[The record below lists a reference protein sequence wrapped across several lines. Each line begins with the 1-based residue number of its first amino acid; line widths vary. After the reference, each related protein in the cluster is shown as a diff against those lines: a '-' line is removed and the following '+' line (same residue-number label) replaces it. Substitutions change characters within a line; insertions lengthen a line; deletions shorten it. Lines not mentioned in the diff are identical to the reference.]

1 MSSPAATRRAV
12 IAACLVAAALG
23 SLAGAVRADE
33 GFAGQV
39 LLMVDQPGCA
49 YCMAWDRE
57 IAPAYPNTD
66 EGRAAP
72 LRRARLGAALPAE
85 VVLERPARLTPT
97 FILLREGREVARL
110 EGYPGPDFFW
120 PLLGE
125 MLAIAD

>member
-1 MSSPAATRRAV
+1 MSSPATTRRAALLGP
-12 IAACLVAAALG
+12 AACLVAAGLG
-23 SLAGAVRADE
+23 PGAVAE
-33 GFAGQV
+33 AGGGQI
-39 LLMVDQPGCA
+39 LLMIDQPGCA

-72 LRRARLGAALPAE
+72 LRRARLGAALPE
-85 VVLERPARLTPT
+85 DVTLDRPARLTPT
-97 FILLREGREVARL
+97 FILLRDGREVARL

>member
-1 MSSPAATRRAV
+1 MSSLATTRRAALLGP
-12 IAACLVAAALG
+12 AASLVAAGLG
-23 SLAGAVRADE
+23 PRAVAEAG
-33 GFAGQV
+33 GGQI
-39 LLMVDQPGCA
+39 LLMIDQPGCA

-72 LRRARLGAALPAE
+72 LRRARLGAALPE
-85 VVLERPARLTPT
+85 GVTLDRPARLTPT
-97 FILLREGREVARL
+97 FILLRDGREVARL